1 MKAGFTSKTAKEI
14 VSRHTAIGAYPIA
27 RAYGNETKITS
38 FEFQKNLSTDDVTGT
53 ITWIGLDKNQYRVFY
68 KKSSDPSWT
77 RSYNLISAGS
87 TDTVSEKTDV
97 ILNLSEDTEYHFM
110 ITGGTGSDSEFR
122 GLITQHISDLATN
135 LIGVSESPELAKV
148 IKIKTPKVT

>member
-1 MKAGFTSKTAKEI
+1 
-14 VSRHTAIGAYPIA
+14 
-27 RAYGNETKITS
+27 
-38 FEFQKNLSTDDVTGT
+38 
-53 ITWIGLDKNQYRVFY
+53 
-68 KKSSDPSWT
+68 
-77 RSYNLISAGS
+77 
-87 TDTVSEKTDV
+87 
-97 ILNLSEDTEYHFM
+97 M